1 MLLEA
6 DPVGS
11 EGRAE
16 VGSLGWFRK
25 SLNTGKTRRGYEC
38 GVVEAGGREHEATK
52 SIGLLGNSG
61 LDQDGGGGLS
71 RSADRSARLCRQAR
85 SQHGAEVAKRRG
97 SGETRTTEDEGRDLS
112 QEAAAEEMRLV
123 GCRIES
129 LVEMGKTSGWR
140 FVCRRRAWTWTGET
154 GSRGRQLD
162 SGHGHGW
169 RVGDGQRGARKENNA
184 RSDSRG
190 AMCAIR
196 DPTIVE
202 VAREMGFGASGPAEC
217 CRAGKRRGLDRKSDD
232 NPVAKPILFSVPLS
246 AWQAGLGAGR
256 ANLQGRG
263 GFETRPH
270 AGVGLSVAVD
280 AALRRVGGDGTKRAT
295 GSRDVGGQKYL
306 HRDPRKA
313 DLQMAMARASLWQW
327 AMGNR
332 MEMAMANF
340 TGRRDR
346 ERTRASSPTCWTR

>member
-1 MLLEA
+1 MNAALWKREGESTRRQSRLVYWA
-6 DPVGS
+6 TVDLTKTAVGACRGPLIVPQGCAVKRVVNMGPKWQRGDVP
-11 EGRAE
+11 GRR
-16 VGSLGWFRK
+16 GRP
-25 SLNTGKTRRGYEC
+25 KTR
-38 GVVEAGGREHEATK
+38 
-52 SIGLLGNSG
+52 
-61 LDQDGGGGLS
+61 
-71 RSADRSARLCRQAR
+71 
-85 SQHGAEVAKRRG
+85 
-97 SGETRTTEDEGRDLS
+97 GETCRKR
-112 QEAAAEEMRLV
+112 QQPRRCPRLV

-129 LVEMGKTSGWR
+129 LVEMGKTSGRR
-140 FVCRRRAWTWTGET
+140 FVCRRRAWTGET

-169 RVGDGQRGARKENNA
+169 GVGDGQRGARKENNA

-270 AGVGLSVAVD
+270 AGVGLTVAVD
-280 AALRRVGGDGTKRAT
+280 AALLSVGLAGTGPNGKRAHGMWEAKST
-295 GSRDVGGQKYL
+295 YIGIPGRPIFKWPWPGPAYGNGQ
-306 HRDPRKA
+306 
-313 DLQMAMARASLWQW
+313 WQW
-327 AMGNR
+327 QWQTSRGGGTGNGL
-332 MEMAMANF
+332 
-340 TGRRDR
+340 GRHLQRAGPDDPSGPR
-346 ERTRASSPTCWTR
+346 WPTAIYTAAYSLLPMYGER